1 MNLNLVLEILY
12 SSCLIIFSLIFFFLV
27 TKLCKRAITNK
38 KFDKKLRIETSGLR
52 KSSDNPNHHRTES
65 TPYEALL
72 SLYENYPIQKDR
84 RIVDF
89 GSGKGRVTIML
100 SHLYGNRT
108 VGVELNDY
116 TYMDAISNLRRYE
129 RFNPQCKDL
138 IEFES
143 TFAEEYEIQKE
154 DSVFF
159 FFNPFD
165 VSIFEEVV
173 LNIQNDAV
181 KNSKKSEIIL
191 YYPTKKY
198 VKFLENETKFKLK
211 KEIKTQGAIFPL
223 EKILIYEVQ
232 WETAINSFLLKF
244 I

>member
-1 MNLNLVLEILY
+1 MNLISILEILY
-12 SSCLIIFSLIFFFLV
+12 ASCLAIFALIFLFLIV
-27 TKLCKRAITNK
+27 KLYKRTITNT
-38 KFDKKLRIETSGLR
+38 KFDKKLRIDTSGLR

-72 SLYENYPIQKDR
+72 SLKESYSIQKDK

-89 GSGKGRVTIML
+89 GAGKGRATIML

-108 VGVELNDY
+108 VGVELNVY
-116 TYMDAISNLRRYE
+116 TYMDAISNLKKYE
-129 RFNPQCKDL
+129 RSNPQCKGL
-138 IEFES
+138 IKFEN
-143 TFAEEYEIQKE
+143 TFAEEYKIQKE

-165 VSIFEEVV
+165 VSIFEEVA
-173 LNIQNDAV
+173 LNIQNDAIE
-181 KNSKKSEIIL
+181 NSKKSEIIL

-198 VKFLENETKFKLK
+198 VKFIEENTKFKLK
-211 KEIKTQGAIFPL
+211 QEIKTKGSIFPL

-232 WETAINSFLLKF
+232 
-244 I
+244 